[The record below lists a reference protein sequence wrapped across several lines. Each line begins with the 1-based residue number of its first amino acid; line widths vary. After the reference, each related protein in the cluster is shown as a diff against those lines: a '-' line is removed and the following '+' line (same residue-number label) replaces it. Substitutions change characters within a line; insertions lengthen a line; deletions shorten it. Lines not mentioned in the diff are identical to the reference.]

1 VVLCPKKSKAL
12 IVVNVLVCDSH
23 SWQSG
28 CQLVVSAIEEGRAFG
43 FGGLFVE
50 DRGWLAYIPP
60 LLLASMAGSVAYF
73 RYMRKD
79 EPIPE
84 VLVSTPPGQNA
95 VEQLLAL
102 QQALAQ
108 LEALIQASNIML
120 LKTRA
125 LLLSAFPEVLRIS
138 QFCKPFPKCPGF

>member
-1 VVLCPKKSKAL
+1 
-12 IVVNVLVCDSH
+12 
-23 SWQSG
+23 
-28 CQLVVSAIEEGRAFG
+28 
-43 FGGLFVE
+43 
-50 DRGWLAYIPP
+50 
-60 LLLASMAGSVAYF
+60 
-73 RYMRKD
+73 MRKD

-108 LEALIQASNIML
+108 LEALIQASNILL

-138 QFCKPFPKCPGF
+138 QLCKPFP

>member
-1 VVLCPKKSKAL
+1 M
-12 IVVNVLVCDSH
+12 
-23 SWQSG
+23 
-28 CQLVVSAIEEGRAFG
+28 
-43 FGGLFVE
+43 E

-138 QFCKPFPKCPGF
+138 QLCKPSPKCPGF